1 MTIQLP
7 GNYADLTTKNSE
19 ENYGYLVFVKL
30 AVLEGS
36 LPFWLEG
43 HNNEANEDVDHEEG
57 DDDDVDEVEDG
68 HQGAVVVDRADV
80 LRVGVDRHVKDAGPT
95 CEKCISFYL
104 YTTSLYRS

>member
-57 DDDDVDEVEDG
+57 DDDDVDEVEESNIG
-68 HQGAVVVDRADV
+68 TVVVDWSMV
-80 LRVGVDRHVKDAGPT
+80 NIVGVYGDV
-95 CEKCISFYL
+95 
-104 YTTSLYRS
+104 